1 MKIEIGSCE
10 FIFSILAVVA
20 QCPVPEKNEDRLVS
34 QNLSLVKCN
43 QYSEVIRKTTMVGV
57 AQLVEPRIVIP
68 VVVGSSPIVHPKF
81 SRTECQCGE
90 GR

>member
-1 MKIEIGSCE
+1 MGRCG

-20 QCPVPEKNEDRLVS
+20 QCTLPEKNEDRLVS

-43 QYSEVIRKTTMVGV
+43 QYSEVIRKKTMVGV

-68 VVVGSSPIVHPKF
+68 VVAGSSPVIHPSPPTVPF
-81 SRTECQCGE
+81 ELSEVIAD
-90 GR
+90 